1 MYSFFLT
8 YVHSITRAFLN
19 TNTYNHWS
27 SVPEVRAYHVVRY
40 NRNPSAHGLE
50 GAVPPG
56 PVEASTLPANT
67 LPAAGLPLGFQARL
81 AAQPG
86 DVPVVPTYER
96 WHIGL
101 LHYAVMPM
109 LLHSFQRAMHQ
120 NGHLERVRMQFL
132 FAYPRY

>member
-56 PVEASTLPANT
+56 PVEASTLPAGRAARRRAGGAD
-67 LPAAGLPLGFQARL
+67 LPAL
-81 AAQPG
+81 AYRATSLRG
-86 DVPVVPTYER
+86 DAHATSLVPE
-96 WHIGL
+96 
-101 LHYAVMPM
+101 
-109 LLHSFQRAMHQ
+109 
-120 NGHLERVRMQFL
+120 GH
-132 FAYPRY
+132 ASKWTSI